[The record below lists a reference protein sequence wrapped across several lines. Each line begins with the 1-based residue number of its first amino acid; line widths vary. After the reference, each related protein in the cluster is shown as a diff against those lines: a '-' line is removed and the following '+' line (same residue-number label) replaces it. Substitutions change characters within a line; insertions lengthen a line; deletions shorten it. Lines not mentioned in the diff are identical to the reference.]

1 MGRDRLFTINLPRN
15 PAELHS
21 NGGGGEESLLL
32 TLSRIEFIFDPIVRS
47 NNENQLYSLSFHH
60 KLLTCI
66 NKYFRRCCEIREIQS
81 GFYSSVKEEASVCIH
96 SAERVSSER
105 FEGDRKPCAPD
116 TDEIEASNCVRSRAK
131 RCSKISLEKQ
141 FPADL

>member
-60 KLLTCI
+60 KLYIYIRVLI
-66 NKYFRRCCEIREIQS
+66 NISEIQS